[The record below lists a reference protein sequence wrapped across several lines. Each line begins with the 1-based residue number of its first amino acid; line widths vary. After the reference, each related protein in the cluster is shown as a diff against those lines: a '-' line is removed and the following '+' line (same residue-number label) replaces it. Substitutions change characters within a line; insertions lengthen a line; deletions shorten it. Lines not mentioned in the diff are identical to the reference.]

1 MYDPKDR
8 RIVHETILKDIVD
21 VLSDIKDIDEIE
33 FELGKN
39 KSFKSIA
46 SATSN
51 LTLVFPVVCTSDIDI
66 TNAMM
71 TSKAIERKC
80 VAMLQ
85 MLFSAFTIND
95 AEDAIQYISK
105 FHTNMRMTDR
115 MDMDTFVGYVDQ
127 FVKKL
132 DEEAPITVDRTKY
145 EAVKEDFKKPDFYLD
160 MDCISEHSI
169 SEYYV
174 YSAGMI
180 SSEKVVIR
188 EAKRDPKDDWI
199 TAGID
204 GINDANQ
211 NISDLSQNSHKLI
224 QNIIDDHRQDTR
236 YYQRETQRANRER
249 EKLTDQIT
257 KMANQN
263 MQNIRSAQQRRN
275 NSDDAQYLK
284 NQSDYF
290 SKQILPSDIK
300 KANELMPTNMIVN
313 FVTPGKDGGDA
324 ILTSAVIGV
333 KAKLYPVSSMDII
346 DRVKTKN
353 KDSNGFNKF
362 IRATTREISFWKD
375 FVFAVEKAKLDALS
389 SSRRGSSSP
398 VWKLLERRALKSRI
412 RRTFRMTN
420 DATAITTLVMS
431 QNEIEWLLKNE
442 NINMMNSYT
451 ARSLMESF
459 NLMGIAVVDESVEVA
474 KFIFDTGDDEYES
487 LTFSALERESSDNT
501 YKRVVNLMTKMGR

>member
-8 RIVHETILKDIVD
+8 RVVHETILKDIVD
-21 VLSDIKDIDEIE
+21 VLSDVKDIDEIE

-51 LTLVFPVVCTSDIDI
+51 LTLVFPVVCSSDIDI
-66 TNAMM
+66 SNSMM
-71 TSKAIERKC
+71 VSKAIERKC

-95 AEDAIQYISK
+95 AKDAISYISK

-127 FVKKL
+127 FVRKL
-132 DEEAPITVDRTKY
+132 DEEAPITVDRAKY
-145 EAVKEDFKKPDFYLD
+145 EAVKEDFKKPDFYLN
-160 MDCISEHSI
+160 MNCISEHSI
-169 SEYYV
+169 AEYYV
-174 YSAGMI
+174 YSAGMLGNSKTVVREDMADGQVVRLVGDVSADGSEMVKVAMDVAKTAVNRM
-180 SSEKVVIR
+180 SSQIR
-188 EAKRDPKDDWI
+188 AAQTRSDKKDDSQYHKNM
-199 TAGID
+199 A
-204 GINDANQ
+204 DA
-211 NISDLSQNSHKLI
+211 
-224 QNIIDDHRQDTR
+224 
-236 YYQRETQRANRER
+236 
-249 EKLTDQIT
+249 LT
-257 KMANQN
+257 
-263 MQNIRSAQQRRN
+263 
-275 NSDDAQYLK
+275 
-284 NQSDYF
+284 
-290 SKQILPSDIK
+290 KQILPSDIK
-300 KANELMPTNMIVN
+300 KANELMPTNMIIN
-313 FVTPGKDGGDA
+313 FINPGEDGGDA

-333 KAKLYPVSSMDII
+333 KAKLYPVTSMDII
-346 DRVKTKN
+346 DRIRTKN
-353 KDSNGFNKF
+353 KDNNGFNNF

-398 VWKLLERRALKSRI
+398 IWKLLERRALKSRI

-431 QNEIEWLLKNE
+431 QNEVEWLMKND

-459 NLMGIAVVDESVEVA
+459 NLMGISIIDESVEVA

>member
-8 RIVHETILKDIVD
+8 RVVHETILKDIVD
-21 VLSDIKDIDEIE
+21 VLSDVKDIDEIE

-51 LTLVFPVVCTSDIDI
+51 LTLVFPVVCSSDIDI
-66 TNAMM
+66 SNSMM
-71 TSKAIERKC
+71 VSKAIERKC

-95 AEDAIQYISK
+95 AKDAISYISK

-127 FVKKL
+127 FVRKL
-132 DEEAPITVDRTKY
+132 DEEAPITVDRAKY
-145 EAVKEDFKKPDFYLD
+145 EAVKEDFKKPDFYLN
-160 MDCISEHSI
+160 MNCISEHSI
-169 SEYYV
+169 AEYYV
-174 YSAGMI
+174 YSAGMLGTSKTVVREDMADGQVVRLVGDVSADGSKMVKAAMDVAKTAVNRM
-180 SSEKVVIR
+180 SSQIKAAQTR
-188 EAKRDPKDDWI
+188 SDQKDDSQYHKNM
-199 TAGID
+199 A
-204 GINDANQ
+204 DA
-211 NISDLSQNSHKLI
+211 
-224 QNIIDDHRQDTR
+224 
-236 YYQRETQRANRER
+236 
-249 EKLTDQIT
+249 LT
-257 KMANQN
+257 
-263 MQNIRSAQQRRN
+263 
-275 NSDDAQYLK
+275 
-284 NQSDYF
+284 
-290 SKQILPSDIK
+290 KQILPSDIK
-300 KANELMPTNMIVN
+300 KANELMPTNMIIN
-313 FVTPGKDGGDA
+313 FINPGEDGGDA

-333 KAKLYPVSSMDII
+333 KAKLYPVTSMDII
-346 DRVKTKN
+346 DRIRTKN
-353 KDSNGFNKF
+353 KDNNGFNNF

-398 VWKLLERRALKSRI
+398 IWKLLERRALKSRI

-431 QNEIEWLLKNE
+431 QNEVEWLMKND

-459 NLMGIAVVDESVEVA
+459 NLMGISIIDESVEVA

>member
-8 RIVHETILKDIVD
+8 RVVHETILKDIVD
-21 VLSDIKDIDEIE
+21 VLSDVKDIDEIE

-51 LTLVFPVVCTSDIDI
+51 LTLVFPVVCSSDIDI
-66 TNAMM
+66 SNSMM
-71 TSKAIERKC
+71 VSKAIERKC

-95 AEDAIQYISK
+95 AKDAISYISK

-127 FVKKL
+127 FVRKL
-132 DEEAPITVDRTKY
+132 DEEAPITVDRAKY
-145 EAVKEDFKKPDFYLD
+145 EAVKEDFKKPDFYLN
-160 MDCISEHSI
+160 MNCISEHSI
-169 SEYYV
+169 AEYYV
-174 YSAGMI
+174 YSAGMLGNSKTVVREDMADGQVVRLVGDVSADGSEMVKVAMDVAKTAVNRM
-180 SSEKVVIR
+180 SSQIR
-188 EAKRDPKDDWI
+188 AAQTRSDKKDDSQYHKNM
-199 TAGID
+199 A
-204 GINDANQ
+204 DA
-211 NISDLSQNSHKLI
+211 
-224 QNIIDDHRQDTR
+224 
-236 YYQRETQRANRER
+236 
-249 EKLTDQIT
+249 LT
-257 KMANQN
+257 
-263 MQNIRSAQQRRN
+263 
-275 NSDDAQYLK
+275 
-284 NQSDYF
+284 
-290 SKQILPSDIK
+290 KQILPSDIK
-300 KANELMPTNMIVN
+300 KANELMPTNMIIN
-313 FVTPGKDGGDA
+313 FINPGEDGGDA

-333 KAKLYPVSSMDII
+333 KAKLYPVTSMDII
-346 DRVKTKN
+346 DRIRTKN
-353 KDSNGFNKF
+353 KDNNGFNNF

-398 VWKLLERRALKSRI
+398 IWKLLERRALKSRI

-431 QNEIEWLLKNE
+431 QNEVEWLMKND

-459 NLMGIAVVDESVEVA
+459 NLMGISIIDESVEVA

-487 LTFSALERESSDNT
+487 LTFYALERESSDNT

>member
-8 RIVHETILKDIVD
+8 RVVHETILKDIVD
-21 VLSDIKDIDEIE
+21 VLSDVKDIDEIE

-51 LTLVFPVVCTSDIDI
+51 LTLVFPVVCSSDIDI
-66 TNAMM
+66 SNSMM
-71 TSKAIERKC
+71 VSKAIERKC

-95 AEDAIQYISK
+95 AKDAISYISK

-127 FVKKL
+127 FVRKL
-132 DEEAPITVDRTKY
+132 DEEAPITVDRAKY
-145 EAVKEDFKKPDFYLD
+145 EAVKEDFKKPDFYLN
-160 MDCISEHSI
+160 MNCISEHSI
-169 SEYYV
+169 AEYYV
-174 YSAGMI
+174 YSAGMLGNSKTVVREDMADGQVVRLVGDVSADGSEMVKAAMDVAKTAVNRM
-180 SSEKVVIR
+180 SSQIR
-188 EAKRDPKDDWI
+188 AAQTRSDKKDDSQYHKNM
-199 TAGID
+199 A
-204 GINDANQ
+204 DA
-211 NISDLSQNSHKLI
+211 
-224 QNIIDDHRQDTR
+224 
-236 YYQRETQRANRER
+236 
-249 EKLTDQIT
+249 LT
-257 KMANQN
+257 
-263 MQNIRSAQQRRN
+263 
-275 NSDDAQYLK
+275 
-284 NQSDYF
+284 
-290 SKQILPSDIK
+290 KQILPSDIK
-300 KANELMPTNMIVN
+300 KANELMPTNMIIN
-313 FVTPGKDGGDA
+313 FINPGEDGGDA

-333 KAKLYPVSSMDII
+333 KAKLYPVTSMDII
-346 DRVKTKN
+346 DRIRTKN
-353 KDSNGFNKF
+353 KDNNGFNNF

-398 VWKLLERRALKSRI
+398 IWKLLERRALKSRI

-431 QNEIEWLLKNE
+431 QNEVEWLMKND

-459 NLMGIAVVDESVEVA
+459 NLMGISIIDESVEVA

>member
-8 RIVHETILKDIVD
+8 RVVHETILKDIVD
-21 VLSDIKDIDEIE
+21 VLSDVKDIDEIE

-51 LTLVFPVVCTSDIDI
+51 LTLVFPVVCSSDIDI
-66 TNAMM
+66 TNGMM
-71 TSKAIERKC
+71 VSKAIERKC

-95 AEDAIQYISK
+95 AKDAVTYISK

-132 DEEAPITVDRTKY
+132 DEEAPITVDRAKY
-145 EAVKEDFKKPDFYLD
+145 EAVKEDFKRPDFYLN
-160 MDCISEHSI
+160 MNCISEHSI
-169 SEYYV
+169 AEFYV
-174 YSAGMI
+174 YSAGMLGN
-180 SSEKVVIR
+180 SKTVVR
-188 EAKRDPKDDWI
+188 ED
-199 TAGID
+199 
-204 GINDANQ
+204 INDRDHTRM
-211 NISDLSQNSHKLI
+211 ISDLS
-224 QNIIDDHRQDTR
+224 ID
-236 YYQRETQRANRER
+236 
-249 EKLTDQIT
+249 
-257 KMANQN
+257 
-263 MQNIRSAQQRRN
+263 RRN
-275 NSDDAQYLK
+275 ENIAAYNALSRMGDNIASLGRTVQNNLRAAQARSNARDDSQYHK
-284 NQSDYF
+284 NMADALT
-290 SKQILPSDIK
+290 KQILPSDIK
-300 KANELMPTNMIVN
+300 KANELMPTTMIIN
-313 FVTPGKDGGDA
+313 FVTPGEDGGDA

-333 KAKLYPVSSMDII
+333 KAKLYPVTSMDII
-346 DRVKTKN
+346 DRIRTKN
-353 KDSNGFNKF
+353 KDNNGFNNF

-398 VWKLLERRALKSRI
+398 IWKLLERRALKSRI

-431 QNEIEWLLKNE
+431 QNEVEWLMKNE

-459 NLMGIAVVDESVEVA
+459 NLMGISVVDESIEVA

>member
-8 RIVHETILKDIVD
+8 RVVHETILKDIVD
-21 VLSDIKDIDEIE
+21 VLSDVKDIDEIE

-51 LTLVFPVVCTSDIDI
+51 LTLVFPVVCSSDIDI
-66 TNAMM
+66 SNSMM
-71 TSKAIERKC
+71 VSKAIERKC
-80 VAMLQ
+80 VTMLQ

-95 AEDAIQYISK
+95 AKDAISYISK

-127 FVKKL
+127 FVRKL
-132 DEEAPITVDRTKY
+132 DEEAPITVDRAKY
-145 EAVKEDFKKPDFYLD
+145 EAVKEDFKKPDFYLN
-160 MDCISEHSI
+160 MNCISEHSI
-169 SEYYV
+169 AEYYV
-174 YSAGMI
+174 YSAGMLGNSKTVVREDMADGQVVRLVGDVSADGSEMVKAAMDVAKNAVNHM
-180 SSEKVVIR
+180 SSQIKAAQTR
-188 EAKRDPKDDWI
+188 SDQKDDSQYHKNM
-199 TAGID
+199 A
-204 GINDANQ
+204 DA
-211 NISDLSQNSHKLI
+211 
-224 QNIIDDHRQDTR
+224 
-236 YYQRETQRANRER
+236 
-249 EKLTDQIT
+249 LT
-257 KMANQN
+257 
-263 MQNIRSAQQRRN
+263 
-275 NSDDAQYLK
+275 
-284 NQSDYF
+284 
-290 SKQILPSDIK
+290 KQILPSDIK
-300 KANELMPTNMIVN
+300 KANELMPTNMIIN
-313 FVTPGKDGGDA
+313 FINPGEDGGDA

-333 KAKLYPVSSMDII
+333 KAKLYPVTSMDII
-346 DRVKTKN
+346 DRIRTKN
-353 KDSNGFNKF
+353 KDNNGFNNF

-398 VWKLLERRALKSRI
+398 IWKLLERRALKSRI

-431 QNEIEWLLKNE
+431 QNEVEWLMKND

-459 NLMGIAVVDESVEVA
+459 NLMGISIIDESVEVA

>member
-8 RIVHETILKDIVD
+8 RVVHETILKDIVD
-21 VLSDIKDIDEIE
+21 VLSDVKDIDEIE

-51 LTLVFPVVCTSDIDI
+51 LTLVFPVVCSSDIDI
-66 TNAMM
+66 SNSMM
-71 TSKAIERKC
+71 VSKAIERKC

-95 AEDAIQYISK
+95 AKDAISYISK

-127 FVKKL
+127 FVRKL
-132 DEEAPITVDRTKY
+132 DEEAPITVDRAKY
-145 EAVKEDFKKPDFYLD
+145 EAVKEDFKKPDFYLN
-160 MDCISEHSI
+160 MNCISEHSI
-169 SEYYV
+169 AEYYV
-174 YSAGMI
+174 YSAGMLGN
-180 SSEKVVIR
+180 SKTVVR
-188 EAKRDPKDDWI
+188 EAISDEQHTRLASDQSADMRDVAATGFRAMSRMSDNLASLGQTVQNNIRAAQTRANQKDDSQYHKNM
-199 TAGID
+199 A
-204 GINDANQ
+204 DA
-211 NISDLSQNSHKLI
+211 
-224 QNIIDDHRQDTR
+224 
-236 YYQRETQRANRER
+236 
-249 EKLTDQIT
+249 LT
-257 KMANQN
+257 
-263 MQNIRSAQQRRN
+263 
-275 NSDDAQYLK
+275 
-284 NQSDYF
+284 
-290 SKQILPSDIK
+290 KQILPSDIK
-300 KANELMPTNMIVN
+300 KANELMPTNMIIN
-313 FVTPGKDGGDA
+313 FINPGEDGGDA

-333 KAKLYPVSSMDII
+333 KAKLYPVTSMDII
-346 DRVKTKN
+346 DRIRTKN
-353 KDSNGFNKF
+353 KDNNGFNNF

-398 VWKLLERRALKSRI
+398 IWKLLERRALKSRI

-431 QNEIEWLLKNE
+431 QNEVEWLMKND

-459 NLMGIAVVDESVEVA
+459 NLMGISIIDESVEVA

>member
-8 RIVHETILKDIVD
+8 RVVHETILKDIVD
-21 VLSDIKDIDEIE
+21 VLSDVKDIDEIE

-51 LTLVFPVVCTSDIDI
+51 LTLVFPVVCSSDIDI
-66 TNAMM
+66 SNNMM
-71 TSKAIERKC
+71 VSKAIERKC

-95 AEDAIQYISK
+95 AKDAISYISK

-127 FVKKL
+127 FVRKL
-132 DEEAPITVDRTKY
+132 DEEAPITVDRAKY
-145 EAVKEDFKKPDFYLD
+145 EAVKEDFKKPDFYLN
-160 MDCISEHSI
+160 MNCISEHSI
-169 SEYYV
+169 AEYYV
-174 YSAGMI
+174 YSAGMLGNSKTVVREDMADGQVVRLVGDVSADGSEMVKVAMDVAKTAVNRM
-180 SSEKVVIR
+180 SSQIR
-188 EAKRDPKDDWI
+188 AAQTRSDKKDDSQYHKNM
-199 TAGID
+199 A
-204 GINDANQ
+204 DA
-211 NISDLSQNSHKLI
+211 
-224 QNIIDDHRQDTR
+224 
-236 YYQRETQRANRER
+236 
-249 EKLTDQIT
+249 LT
-257 KMANQN
+257 
-263 MQNIRSAQQRRN
+263 
-275 NSDDAQYLK
+275 
-284 NQSDYF
+284 
-290 SKQILPSDIK
+290 KQILPSDIK
-300 KANELMPTNMIVN
+300 KANELMPTNMIIN
-313 FVTPGKDGGDA
+313 FINPGEDGGDA

-333 KAKLYPVSSMDII
+333 KAKLYPVTSMDII
-346 DRVKTKN
+346 DRIRTKN
-353 KDSNGFNKF
+353 KDNNGFNNF

-398 VWKLLERRALKSRI
+398 IWKLLERRALKSRI

-431 QNEIEWLLKNE
+431 QNEVEWLMKND

-459 NLMGIAVVDESVEVA
+459 NLMGISIIDESVEVA

-487 LTFSALERESSDNT
+487 LTFYALERESSDNT

>member
-8 RIVHETILKDIVD
+8 RVVHETILKDIVD
-21 VLSDIKDIDEIE
+21 VLSDVKDIDEIE

-51 LTLVFPVVCTSDIDI
+51 LTLVFPVVCSSDIDI
-66 TNAMM
+66 SNSMM
-71 TSKAIERKC
+71 VSKAIERKC
-80 VAMLQ
+80 VTMLQ

-95 AEDAIQYISK
+95 AKDAISYISK

-127 FVKKL
+127 FVRKL
-132 DEEAPITVDRTKY
+132 DEEAPITVDRAKY
-145 EAVKEDFKKPDFYLD
+145 EAVKEDFKKPDFYLN
-160 MDCISEHSI
+160 MNCISEHSI
-169 SEYYV
+169 AEYYV
-174 YSAGMI
+174 YSAGMLGNSKTVVREDI
-180 SSEKVVIR
+180 ADGQVVRLVGDVSADGSEMVKAAMDVAKNAVNHMSSQIKAAQTR
-188 EAKRDPKDDWI
+188 SDQKDDSQYHKNM
-199 TAGID
+199 A
-204 GINDANQ
+204 DA
-211 NISDLSQNSHKLI
+211 
-224 QNIIDDHRQDTR
+224 
-236 YYQRETQRANRER
+236 
-249 EKLTDQIT
+249 LT
-257 KMANQN
+257 
-263 MQNIRSAQQRRN
+263 
-275 NSDDAQYLK
+275 
-284 NQSDYF
+284 
-290 SKQILPSDIK
+290 KQILPSDIK
-300 KANELMPTNMIVN
+300 KANELMPTNMIIN
-313 FVTPGKDGGDA
+313 FINPGEDGGDA

-333 KAKLYPVSSMDII
+333 KAKLYPVTSMDII
-346 DRVKTKN
+346 DRIRTKN
-353 KDSNGFNKF
+353 KDNNGFNNF

-398 VWKLLERRALKSRI
+398 IWKLLERRALKSRI

-431 QNEIEWLLKNE
+431 QNEVEWLMKND

-459 NLMGIAVVDESVEVA
+459 NLMGISIIDESVEVA